1 MELRLCRGDYC
12 GEVLRRR
19 EIAGFT
25 LTETRYLPGVSVPV
39 HSHENGYICFVRQGA
54 YTESYGKHTRSCQAM
69 TVAIHPPDES
79 HSEHFLDS
87 EARSFNIEVG
97 STWLERIRYYS
108 TALDSPSEFKGGAM
122 SVLALRLYKEFA
134 NTDDVSP
141 LAIEGI
147 MLEMIAEASR
157 RRRQESEKQIP
168 RWLEQAREI
177 IHSRFAESLSVSSIA
192 CSVGVHPVYLAT
204 TFREKYNCTIGE
216 YLRRLRVEYAC
227 RAISESELPLVDIAL
242 AAGFSHQSH
251 FNRIFKQHT
260 GLTPGQYRGDVGRD

>member
-12 GEVLRRR
+12 GEVLHRR
-19 EIAGFT
+19 EVGGFT

-54 YTESYGKHTRSCQAM
+54 YTEFYGRRTRSCQAM
-69 TVAIHPPDES
+69 TVAIHPSDES

-97 STWLERIRYYS
+97 PSWLERIRCYS

-122 SVLALRLYKEFA
+122 SALALRLYSEFT
-134 NTDDVSP
+134 NTDEVSA

-147 MLEMIAEASR
+147 MLELIAEASR
-157 RRRQESEKQIP
+157 SRGKASEKQSP
-168 RWLEQAREI
+168 RWLEQAKEI
-177 IHSRFAESLSVSSIA
+177 IHARFAESLSVTSIA
-192 CSVGVHPVYLAT
+192 GSVGVHPVYLAT
-204 TFREKYNCTIGE
+204 TFREKYRCTIGE

-227 RAISESELPLVDIAL
+227 RAISESKESLVDIAL

-260 GLTPGQYRGDVGRD
+260 GLTPGQYRRVNGRN